1 MAYIKDVQVGS
12 DIYLIEPALYIAP
25 SKNGAAYTAS
35 LANFSL
41 VTGATV

>member
-12 DIYLIEPALYIAP
+12 DTYLIEPALYIAP
-25 SKNGAAYTAS
+25 SKSGAAYTAA

-41 VTGATV
+41 MTGATV

>member
-12 DIYLIEPALYIAP
+12 DTYLIEPTLYIAP
-25 SKNGAAYTAS
+25 SKNGTAYTAA
-35 LANFSL
+35 LTNFSL

>member
-12 DIYLIEPALYIAP
+12 DVYLIEPALYIAP
-25 SKNGAAYTAS
+25 SKNGAAYTAT
-35 LANFSL
+35 LTNFSL